1 MITPRLAIVTGE
13 PGRREN
19 PVAEGG
25 EVGQRLALGGKIEW
39 GRSGVGHWLVM
50 TTSCRGSCDRRVGR
64 IEEEGHVANGVKNWR
79 RTSIEF
85 VRAAAGTN
93 PIRDDEKSQRLGND
107 PREC

>member
-1 MITPRLAIVTGE
+1 M
-13 PGRREN
+13 
-19 PVAEGG
+19 
-25 EVGQRLALGGKIEW
+25 
-39 GRSGVGHWLVM
+39 M